1 MMSEKNIQ
9 ILEQPGVLQTY
20 AKAVLGMLPL
30 PGPKPEGL
38 PDRTLLLED
47 VKIDPNNVAEYV
59 KVCRLRLRDSVPV
72 TYPFVL
78 SFPAVMSLI
87 VAKDFPLPAMGLVH
101 MSNEIEQIRPISVS
115 DVLTI
120 DVHAENMREH
130 RNGILV
136 DVVSEITVEG
146 ELAWRQTSTFLRK
159 QRTSLSD
166 QPRPERVDDAPG
178 AHGELPRTTLKVTPK
193 QIAKYAEVSGDRNPI
208 HISKVGAK
216 AFGFPTVIAHGMWSS
231 AAALGILEGRIP
243 DAVNYS
249 VEFGKPVIL
258 PAKVQVFA
266 QQTGSDWEVA
276 LRHPKKGFTHLTAK
290 VTPR

>member
-1 MMSEKNIQ
+1 MSEKNIQ
-9 ILEQPGVLQTY
+9 ILDQQSMLQTY

-30 PGPKPEGL
+30 PGAKAESLPE
-38 PDRTLLLED
+38 RTLRIAD
-47 VKIDPNNVAEYV
+47 VTIDTNNLAEYV
-59 KVCRLRLRDSVPV
+59 KVCRLRLRDTLPV

-101 MSNEIEQIRPISVS
+101 MSNKIEQIRPISVS
-115 DVLTI
+115 DTLTI

-130 RNGILV
+130 RSGILV
-136 DVVSEITVEG
+136 DVISEVTVAG

-166 QPRPERVDDAPG
+166 QPRPEKVDDAPG
-178 AHGELPRTTLKVTPK
+178 ADGDLPKTTLKVTGK

-216 AFGFPTVIAHGMWSS
+216 AFGFPTVIAHGMWSC

-243 DAVNYS
+243 DAVDYS
-249 VEFGKPVIL
+249 VDFGKPVLL
-258 PAKVQVFA
+258 PAKVQVFTRH
-266 QQTGSDWEVA
+266 TGSTWEVA

-290 VTPR
+290 VTAR